1 LLTGGAFCS
10 TNRSAV
16 HTTSTTT
23 GNIQQPPA
31 VAAAPPARRLLDLLG
46 PLDWTHLPE
55 RDLQRNWGHATVPHA
70 AFIAACLVKINE
82 GKVSM
87 AQLLD
92 YLTDHPQVTWLCGLP
107 GLPTGRHLTRML
119 RELPNELLQFLLS
132 DTIRLI
138 QCELNARH
146 VHSGDVVAVDTKH
159 IIAWVKQNNPKAYVS
174 ERYDKN
180 QQPKGDPDCRLG
192 CKRRHN
198 QSDRQSTAAAN
209 PPTPTTNP
217 APAKGLKVGEFY
229 WGYAS
234 GLAVAPAPGYG
245 EFVLAELT
253 QPFDQPDVSYF
264 FPLMRQVE
272 SRLGRKPRFGALD
285 AAFDAWYVHAY
296 FYNPDDPDAF
306 AAVPFVEKGGY
317 KEGERHF
324 SPDNLPLCSAGL
336 PMPLL
341 FTFSNRS
348 KAIFTADGA
357 PAQWGKYGCPL
368 LHPHLSQLHAT
379 CDTTTPA
386 EPELAE
392 PELAESELA
401 ESKPAACPS
410 CPINH
415 DRFAQGGC
423 TAQMPTSIGARLR
436 YTLDRHSD
444 HYQRLYDQ
452 RSAVERINSQAVALG
467 IERPHIRNR
476 QAIANLNTL
485 TYILINLRF
494 LQRLRLR

>member
-1 LLTGGAFCS
+1 MHYYWQHPAAL
-10 TNRSAV
+10 
-16 HTTSTTT
+16 
-23 GNIQQPPA
+23 PPA
-31 VAAAPPARRLLDLLG
+31 VAASLPARRLLELLG

-55 RDLQRNWGHATVPHA
+55 RNLMRNWGHATVPHA
-70 AFIAACLVKINE
+70 AFITACLVKINE

-87 AQLLD
+87 GQLLD
-92 YLTDHPQVTWLCGLP
+92 YLVDHPEVTWLCGLHS
-107 GLPTGRHLTRML
+107 LPTQRHLTRML

-138 QCELNARH
+138 RLELSARH
-146 VHSGDVVAVDTKH
+146 VSMSDVVAVDTKH
-159 IIAWVKQNNPKAYVS
+159 IIAWVKENNPKAYVQ
-174 ERYDKN
+174 ERYDKTK
-180 QQPKGDPDCRLG
+180 QPRGDPDCRLG

-198 QSDRQSTAAAN
+198 QGDHQPTAAAN
-209 PPTPTTNP
+209 PPTPKTNP

-234 GLAVAPAPGYG
+234 GLAVAPVPGYG
-245 EFVLAELT
+245 EFVLAEMT

-272 SRLGRKPRFGALD
+272 ERLGRKPRFGALD

-296 FYNPDDPDAF
+296 FYNPDDLQTF

-324 SPDNLPLCSAGL
+324 SPDGLPLCSAGL

-341 FTFSNRS
+341 LTYSNRS
-348 KAIFTADGA
+348 KALFTSDGA
-357 PAQWGKYGCPL
+357 PAEWGKYGCPL
-368 LHPHLSQLHAT
+368 CSPSTNGDNGQ
-379 CDTTTPA
+379 
-386 EPELAE
+386 
-392 PELAESELA
+392 
-401 ESKPAACPS
+401 AAQPLN
-410 CPINH
+410 CPIH
-415 DRFAQGGC
+415 HERSTQGGC

-436 YTLDRHSD
+436 YSLDRHSD
-444 HYQRLYDQ
+444 RYQHIYDQ

-476 QAIANLNTL
+476 HAIANLNTL